1 MLTLNRVFFRIKTM
15 QMALGKCFIY
25 FMIQD
30 TVYILKMQTA
40 FFLTFEYY
48 TAGVGFPA
56 VDNAEWVYHIHQ
68 LSKCFTSRVNTC
80 KDLFPGTTL
89 IGVTFRDQTFYGSHP
104 ENTHVG
110 VFTSGAIAHMGFTS
124 GVATQ
129 TGASGTTCIGVYF
142 QRQQHRTFKEFSIGT
157 SILNFLL
164 YNFFCTRQCQ

>member
-1 MLTLNRVFFRIKTM
+1 
-15 QMALGKCFIY
+15 
-25 FMIQD
+25 
-30 TVYILKMQTA
+30 MQTA

-104 ENTHVG
+104 ANTYVG

-129 TGASGTTCIGVYF
+129 TGVSGITCIGVYF
-142 QRQQHRTFKEFSIGT
+142 QAVAPHILGVLHLSIGT
-157 SILNFLL
+157 SILNILL